1 MKTDLERDLEEGEFQ
16 KFIAIALAAVIILGV
31 ALFSYQKIQEKINSY
46 EEGQILDEQN
56 AYVNDYF
63 KIRFQCPDGYKMSR
77 LQISAMEMKE
87 AAGKQYENAEKYF
100 DSGQYYPELEVKDSD
115 SFSGMNISVGKGRL
129 SLYNAAFRRK
139 MENYLQSIFSSLG
152 NVSIQVGEPYE
163 DKLANQTYQVLD
175 VNVVASGYPMRATL
189 FVRSKGLYT
198 VMIVVAKVNESTNEI
213 IDGFIAYD

>member
-1 MKTDLERDLEEGEFQ
+1 MKTDLERDLETGEFG
-16 KFIAIALAAVIILGV
+16 KIMLIVVVVAALVGMG
-31 ALFSYQKIQEKINSY
+31 LFTWQRIQAGIKPY

-63 KIRFQCPDGYKMSR
+63 KIRFQCPDGYKMNR
-77 LQISAMEMKE
+77 LQISTMDIET
-87 AAGKQYENAEKYF
+87 AAGNQYEDVERYL
-100 DSGQYYPELEVKDSD
+100 DSGQYYPELEVKDTD

-139 MENYLQSIFSSLG
+139 MENYLQRIFSSLG
-152 NVSIQVGEPYE
+152 NVSVQVGEPYE